1 MCNPF
6 VRSVMLAAI
15 LAIPGANFHVNSV
28 EAAACKGGS
37 KLGTHRTVTL
47 STTGGARFGS
57 SHGGH
62 RNFLKAKEV
71 VLTFD
76 DGPNPSTT
84 NQVLHALE
92 QHCAKA
98 TFFMVGS
105 MVRANASTA
114 KKVAA
119 KGHTI
124 GVHSD
129 THKNLGRLNA
139 NSAIKDVDKSI
150 VTINNKVGRN
160 VARFFR
166 FPYLSENQSVNRH
179 LARKNYGV
187 FAIDVDSLDYRIS
200 NANSLVNRI
209 MSQLRKQGNKGI
221 ILMHD
226 TKKVTARA
234 TGLLLSR
241 LHSEGYKLVHI
252 RGGSGGSRP
261 DPALIAAADNVK
273 VAETSGGPLLVARAD
288 TRTKKRSQVI
298 KRSQVARVDSQT
310 IERSFTQLRGVPE
323 KPNRKVKKK
332 KPRAVQVASLSK
344 PKRSTVKAKPAK
356 KIKVVEK
363 RKTTSKT
370 KKNFTFK
377 QRQAAFKERQAKA
390 IARINIRN
398 KKFRKAMQSR
408 FITN

>member
-1 MCNPF
+1 
-6 VRSVMLAAI
+6 VGIQIDRA
-15 LAIPGANFHVNSV
+15 
-28 EAAACKGGS
+28 EAASCKGAS
-37 KLGTHRTVTL
+37 KLGVHRTVNLNTN
-47 STTGGARFGS
+47 GGARFGA

-105 MVRANASTA
+105 MVRANTSTA

-124 GVHSD
+124 GIHSD
-129 THKNLGRLNA
+129 THKNLGRLSA
-139 NSAIKDVDKSI
+139 GSAIKDVDKSI

-179 LARKNYGV
+179 LARRNYGV

-200 NANSLVNRI
+200 NANSLVNRV
-209 MSQLRKQGNKGI
+209 MSQLRSQGNKGI

-226 TKKVTARA
+226 TKKSQ
-234 TGLLLSR
+234 LLNR
-241 LHSEGYKLVHI
+241 LHKEGYKLVHI
-252 RGGSGGSRP
+252 RGGSGRVRP
-261 DPALIAAADNVK
+261 DPALIAAAGRIDTADTK
-273 VAETSGGPLLVARAD
+273 DGPLLVARAN
-288 TRTKKRSQVI
+288 TRKKKRNQAIKRASEPSVNQDTI
-298 KRSQVARVDSQT
+298 KRS
-310 IERSFTQLRGVPE
+310 FTKLRGVPE
-323 KPNRKVKKK
+323 KPKAKTKKK
-332 KPRAVQVASLSK
+332 TKPIKVASLNK
-344 PKRSTVKAKPAK
+344 PKRSTVKAKSVN
-356 KIKVVEK
+356 KITVAGTRKTKPSK
-363 RKTTSKT
+363 RKVFAVKE
-370 KKNFTFK
+370 
-377 QRQAAFKERQAKA
+377 RQTAFKERRAKA
-390 IARINIRN
+390 IARINTRN
-398 KKFRKAMQSR
+398 KKFREAMRGR
-408 FITN
+408 FITQ